1 MDDTPASY
9 HVAMALAHLTKAV
22 AALGLTT
29 PGTIAEA
36 AGTAKACTPGALRAR
51 EYRARQRTRAHGE
64 RDDVR
69 TRAHDSCAP
78 CASSEVAKNPEI
90 TGKNAE
96 IADTGAAHGVR
107 TACAGGVGGVLDSSG
122 SYLLTGDMNTEDK
135 TKTREA
141 HASARTVRGVRT
153 NRNASDPD
161 PSDPPFTSSA
171 FQEAWSGFRAMRDR
185 MGAPMTA
192 RAIRLAWE
200 ALRPVGEVA
209 AIKALDTCVQL
220 NWKGVAWGIERVT
233 SGGAVADS
241 VRTRAH
247 EVDAQIRR
255 AIGGGA

>member
-36 AGTAKACTPGALRAR
+36 AGTVRACTPGALRAR
-51 EYRARQRTRAHGE
+51 EYRARQRTRARTDE
-64 RDDVR
+64 R
-69 TRAHDSCAP
+69 TEAHAP
-78 CASSEVAKNPEI
+78 CAPEASSETAKNPAT
-90 TGKNAE
+90 TGENAE
-96 IADTGAAHGVR
+96 SATVADAHGVR
-107 TACAGGVGGVLDSSG
+107 TACAGGVRGVLDSSG

-141 HASARTVRGVRT
+141 HACARTVRGVRT
-153 NRNASDPD
+153 NRNVSDPD

-200 ALRPVGEVA
+200 ALRPVGEA
-209 AIKALDTCVQL
+209 KAIAALDTCVQL